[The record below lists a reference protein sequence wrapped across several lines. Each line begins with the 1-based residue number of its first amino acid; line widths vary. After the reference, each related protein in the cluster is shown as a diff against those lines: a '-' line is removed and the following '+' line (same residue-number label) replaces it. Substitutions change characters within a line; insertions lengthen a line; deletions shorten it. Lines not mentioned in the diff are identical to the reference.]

1 MDVIH
6 PHPQRKTRL
15 AAFIFA
21 ATSLFSAA
29 ANAWQPIDIDDDSV
43 LRSPPSIAVRNGT
56 LYFDGKIIEGSAEKL
71 HRQLEMRRVEKVSF
85 NSIGGDAKEAME
97 MGREIHK
104 RKMDVEVRNVC
115 ASACANYIFPAGKN
129 KFITQNAYLLWHGSL
144 HSPTDEIALE
154 SNDQGQTHEM
164 LVTSPLFTA
173 LKQQEAEFYQ
183 QIGVNGDFAWCPQR
197 QSDYHEKF
205 PEKWFSWSQ
214 ANLAK
219 FGVNNV
225 RFATSAARW
234 QSTMSGKGVIF
245 ADYCQ

>member
-1 MDVIH
+1 MDVI
-6 PHPQRKTRL
+6 PPLPQRKTQL
-15 AAFIFA
+15 AVLLFA

-29 ANAWQPIDIDDDSV
+29 ASAWQSIDIDDDSV

-56 LYFDGKIIEGSAEKL
+56 LYFDGKIVEGSAEAL
-71 HRQLEMRRVEKVSF
+71 HRQLDMRRVEKVSF
-85 NSIGGDAKEAME
+85 NSIGGDVKEAMA

-104 RKMDVEVRNVC
+104 RKVDVEVRNVC

-129 KFITQNAYLLWHGSL
+129 KFVTQNTYLLWHGSL
-144 HSPTDEIALE
+144 HSPAGEIALE
-154 SNDQGQTHEM
+154 PGDQGQTHEK
-164 LVTSPLFTA
+164 LVTSPEFAA
-173 LKQQEAEFYQ
+173 LKRQEAEFYQ
-183 QIGVNGDFAWCPQR
+183 QIGVNGDVAWCPQ
-197 QSDYHEKF
+197 QQPDYHEKF
-205 PEKWFSWSQ
+205 PEKWFSWTQ

-234 QSTMSGKGVIF
+234 HSTMSNKGVIF